1 MEVIIMKKALDK
13 IFEHKSLLLFAGGAI
28 TALAAKKI
36 IESEK
41 AKNFAVKTTAKA
53 LQFQDEANE
62 ALLNIKEDAEDIKNE
77 AAEAKKKNVQN
88 K

>member
-1 MEVIIMKKALDK
+1 MKKVLNKA
-13 IFEHKSLLLFAGGAI
+13 FEHKGLLLFAAGAI

-36 IESEK
+36 ISSEK

-62 ALLNIKEDAEDIKNE
+62 ALLNIKEDAEDIKNDGVS
-77 AAEAKKKNVQN
+77 AKKNDIQN